1 MWYSEKIM
9 HIFIIAAVSAD
20 GFIACDST
28 QKSTNW
34 TSREDLVFF
43 SERTKQAGACVM
55 GATTFAT
62 IGRPLPG
69 RVIYVLTNDP
79 TKFSEFNSAVVRPVS
94 LSPAELSKQVVADGF
109 SELAV
114 CGGASVYAQYLEAG
128 VVDELFLTYE
138 PIIFGKGISLFA
150 TQLEQKLQLTELRK
164 LNDNAVLHKY
174 KVVHS

>member
-1 MWYSEKIM
+1 MRT
-9 HIFIIAAVSAD
+9 FIIAAVSAD

-34 TSREDLVFF
+34 TSKEDLKFF

-79 TKFSEFNSAVVRPVS
+79 TKFSAFDPAVVRPVS
-94 LSPAELSKQVVADGF
+94 FSPAELIKQVATDGF

-128 VVDELFLTYE
+128 VVDELYLTYE
-138 PIIFGKGISLFA
+138 PILFGAGVPLFA
-150 TQLEQKLQLTELRK
+150 KQNEQKLALKELTK
-164 LNDNAVLHKY
+164 LNDHAVLHVYSIEKTNTL
-174 KVVHS
+174 